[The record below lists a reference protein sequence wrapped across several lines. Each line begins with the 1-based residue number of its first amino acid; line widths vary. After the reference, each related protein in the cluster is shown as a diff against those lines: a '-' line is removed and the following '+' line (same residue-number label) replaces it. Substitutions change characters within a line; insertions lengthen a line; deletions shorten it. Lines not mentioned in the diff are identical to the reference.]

1 VSADA
6 RQLERLRVD
15 LRPDLLVTDR
25 DLLAGFETDVTGRFS
40 GASVGLARPRDAVEV
55 AAVIAACREA
65 GMPLVVQGGNT
76 GLVGGGVP
84 RDGELV
90 LSMRGLDTV
99 GEADRATNQLL
110 AGAGATLE
118 AVQARAAA
126 AGLEL
131 PLDHAARAAA
141 TVGGSVATDAGGA
154 LALRHGTMR
163 RRVVGLEAVLPSGG
177 MVERT
182 SGLLKDNA
190 GYDLPALLIGSEGTL
205 GAITAAR
212 LQLEPAPRFRVA
224 VLFGLEGLERALE
237 LLAVLRQ
244 VPGLEAADHLDLASM
259 RLARERGGIRDPFAA
274 ERGCYLV
281 AQFAAGEDVTPALA
295 EAVASVAPEPD
306 VAVASDSAGRRALW
320 AYREILNEAIRA
332 TGVPIKLDVGVPPAA
347 LPEFSVRVAAEVAAA
362 YPGAAIY
369 LFGHLGDGNVHVNV
383 VGPDPGT
390 DAIDELVL
398 RTATELGGTISAE
411 HGVGIAKRP
420 YLQLCRSAGEIEAM
434 TALKSALDPTAT
446 MGPGRVI

>member
-6 RQLERLRVD
+6 RQLERLRTE
-15 LRPDLLVTDR
+15 LRPDLVVTDR

-40 GASVGLARPRDAVEV
+40 GAAVGLARPRDAVEV

-65 GMPLVVQGGNT
+65 GIPLVVQGGNT

-90 LSMRGLDTV
+90 LSMRGLDAV
-99 GEADRATNQLL
+99 GEVDPATNQLV
-110 AGAGATLE
+110 AGAGVTLE

-126 AGLEL
+126 AGLRF
-131 PLDHAARAAA
+131 PFDHAARTGA
-141 TVGGSVATDAGGA
+141 TVGGSVATNAGGP

-163 RRVVGLEAVLPSGG
+163 RRVAGLEAVLPGG
-177 MVERT
+177 GRVERMG
-182 SGLLKDNA
+182 GLLKDNA
-190 GYDLPALLIGSEGTL
+190 GYDLPALLVGSEGTL

-212 LQLEPAPRFRVA
+212 LQLEPAPSHRVVA
-224 VLFGLEGLERALE
+224 LFGLDRLQRALE
-237 LLAVLRQ
+237 LLGALRG

-259 RLARERGGIRDPFAA
+259 RVARERGGWRDPFAA
-274 ERGCYLV
+274 EWGCYLV
-281 AQFAAGEDVTPALA
+281 VQFAGEEDVTPALA
-295 EAVASVAPEPD
+295 EAVVAVAPEAD
-306 VAVASDSAGRRALW
+306 VAVAADSAGRRALW
-320 AYREILNEAIRA
+320 AYREIANEAIGA
-332 TGVPIKLDVGVPPAA
+332 TGVAIKLDVGVPPAA
-347 LPEFSVRVAAEVAAA
+347 LPEFSARVAAEVTAAH
-362 YPGAAIY
+362 PGAAIY

-383 VGPDPGT
+383 VGPDPRT
-390 DAIDELVL
+390 DAVDELVL
-398 RTATELGGTISAE
+398 RAATELGGTISAE

-420 YLQLCRSAGEIEAM
+420 YLHLCRSAGEIEAM